1 MWRAHWSLSVTS
13 VTVTDAPQV
22 AGRAEGL
29 LSPRHRVLTM
39 SIVSLITL
47 LAFDEMSFTAV
58 MPIIARDLHG
68 MHLYSWAFSATLIAS
83 LVATVAGGAWADAA
97 GPARPMRVG
106 LAAFLAGLLVAG
118 FAPDMGV
125 FIAGRT
131 IQGLGAGAV
140 ITAIY
145 VLIARAYPE
154 SMRPRVF
161 VATSAAWVVPSLVG
175 PTIAALVAEHLTW
188 RAVFLGLTI
197 LVLPPVI
204 MLRSTL
210 RTAGSGTG
218 VMPRSR
224 LVAAIVV
231 AAGAVVL
238 LWGVGTLIPVAV
250 AGLAVVGI
258 VLPRLL
264 PAGAFRLRRGLPSA
278 TITRGLLSA
287 GFFGTEVFV
296 PLGLISLHGF
306 TATEA
311 GAVLTVGALGWSGGS
326 WVQGHSSLSRP
337 ALAVMGATLLTLG
350 VTAVAAV
357 MLATHGGAWPWL
369 AAPAWV
375 LSGAGM
381 GLSLPAVNV
390 IVMDASADHEQGANS
405 SALQI
410 ADTLGAAVA
419 AGLAGAIVDRAS
431 SLRGGITIAEILTVL
446 IALAAVVAATRTRLR
461 S

>member
-1 MWRAHWSLSVTS
+1 MWRAPRSFSVTD
-13 VTVTDAPQV
+13 VTVTDASQV
-22 AGRAEGL
+22 TRPAEGL

-39 SIVSLITL
+39 SIVALITL
-47 LAFDEMSFTAV
+47 LAFDEMSFTAI
-58 MPIIARDLHG
+58 MPVIARDLHG

-83 LVATVAGGAWADAA
+83 LAATVAGGAWSDAA

-106 LAAFLAGLLVAG
+106 LGTFLTGLLVAG

-140 ITAIY
+140 ITSIY

-154 SMRPRVF
+154 PMRPRVF
-161 VATSAAWVVPSLVG
+161 VITSAAWVVPSLVG
-175 PTIAALVAEHLTW
+175 PTVATLVAEHLSW
-188 RAVFLGLTI
+188 RGVFFGLTI

-204 MLRSTL
+204 MLRSAL
-210 RTAGSGTG
+210 RTAGGGTG

-238 LWGVGTLIPVAV
+238 LWGVGTLILVAV
-250 AGLAVVGI
+250 AGVVVVG
-258 VLPRLL
+258 VALPRLL

-287 GFFGTEVFV
+287 GFFGTEVFI
-296 PLGLISLHGF
+296 PLGLITLHGF

-326 WVQGHSSLSRP
+326 WVQGHSSLPRSV
-337 ALAVMGATLLTLG
+337 LAVVGATWLTLG
-350 VTAVAAV
+350 VVAVAVV
-357 MLATHGGAWPWL
+357 MMAAHGGAWPWL
-369 AAPAWV
+369 AGPAWI
-375 LSGAGM
+375 LAGAGM
-381 GLSLPAVNV
+381 GLALPALTV

-405 SALQI
+405 SGLQI
-410 ADTLGAAVA
+410 ADTLGAAVS

-431 SLRGGITIAEILTVL
+431 SLRSGITIAEILTIV

>member
-1 MWRAHWSLSVTS
+1 
-13 VTVTDAPQV
+13 
-22 AGRAEGL
+22 
-29 LSPRHRVLTM
+29 M

-47 LAFDEMSFTAV
+47 LAFDEMAFTAV
-58 MPIIARDLHG
+58 MPVIARELRG

-83 LVATVAGGAWADAA
+83 LVATVAGGAWSDAA
-97 GPARPMRVG
+97 GPARPMRAG
-106 LAAFLAGLLVAG
+106 LGAFLTGLLVAG
-118 FAPDMGV
+118 FAPDMGI

-175 PTIAALVAEHLTW
+175 PTIAALVAEHLSW
-188 RAVFLGLTI
+188 RAVFFGLTI

-204 MLRSTL
+204 MLRSAL
-210 RTAGSGTG
+210 RTAGGGTG
-218 VMPRSR
+218 EMARSR
-224 LVAAIVV
+224 LAAAVLVAV
-231 AAGAVVL
+231 GTVVL
-238 LWGVGTLIPVAV
+238 LWGVGSLIPVAV
-250 AGLAVVGI
+250 AGVAVVG
-258 VLPRLL
+258 VGLPRLL

-278 TITRGLLSA
+278 TVTRGLLSA
-287 GFFGTEVFV
+287 GFFGTEVFI

-311 GAVLTVGALGWSGGS
+311 GAVITVGALGWSGGS
-326 WVQGHSSLSRP
+326 WCQGHSPLPRP
-337 ALAVMGATLLTLG
+337 VLAVMGATCLTLG
-350 VTAVAAV
+350 VAAVAAV

-375 LSGAGM
+375 LAGAGM

-390 IVMDASADHEQGANS
+390 IVMDASADREQGVNS

-410 ADTLGAAVA
+410 ADTLGAAVS
-419 AGLAGAIVDRAS
+419 AGLAGAIVNRAA
-431 SLRGGITIAEILTVL
+431 SLRGGITIAEIVTIL
-446 IALAAVVAATRTRLR
+446 IALAAVVAAGRTSRR
-461 S
+461 RPGRAPVIHPGPS